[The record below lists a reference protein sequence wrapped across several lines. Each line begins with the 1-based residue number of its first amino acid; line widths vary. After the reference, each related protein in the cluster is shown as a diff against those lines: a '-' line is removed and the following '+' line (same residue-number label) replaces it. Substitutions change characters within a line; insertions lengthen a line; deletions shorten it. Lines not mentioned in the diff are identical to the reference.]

1 MSSPPSGPN
10 RKLKS
15 AALLRSPLLF
25 CSTEGL
31 GAQALWKRAAGE
43 PRGPHAWAQGR
54 PSTQS
59 QQRVLFL
66 AATWVSQTAVTFAF
80 LLLRLE
86 GLGAGCAL
94 IAHVVVVQMEYGA
107 RPGGLDEGR
116 LLMFQGPAPLR
127 VALPMQAGFRHS
139 HELPLRLAVWTR
151 LWLVPGWKAIFWRVE
166 KHDMTGLLAL
176 SRRGREEEV
185 WKASASPARGGCQH
199 SRTLPPN
206 GGDKTH

>member
-10 RKLKS
+10 RKLRL
-15 AALLRSPLLF
+15 AALLRHPRLF
-25 CSTEGL
+25 CSIEGL
-31 GAQALWKRAAGE
+31 GAKALGKRAAGSHVDRILGSGE
-43 PRGPHAWAQGR
+43 
-54 PSTQS
+54 TQPTVTTES
-59 QQRVLFL
+59 PFL
-66 AATWVSQTAVTFAF
+66 AATRVSQTAVTFAF

-176 SRRGREEEV
+176 SRRG
-185 WKASASPARGGCQH
+185 
-199 SRTLPPN
+199 
-206 GGDKTH
+206 